1 METKEWCKE
10 DGKKIIDKTWH
21 FMRVIFNSLQ
31 IYGLSREIIY
41 FFTHFKCLFNEPHLL
56 SAERDLP
63 ASEIV

>member
-1 METKEWCKE
+1 
-10 DGKKIIDKTWH
+10 
-21 FMRVIFNSLQ
+21 MRVIFNSLQ